1 MRAVVGSNALSQIA
15 AWPNPAKNHSIIRAT
30 ITGANVNG
38 GTGSVK
44 IYDVSGHKVMDGTL
58 VEGAAGV
65 YEFDWNLVNKKNKGV
80 ANGVYYADVRI
91 TVDGNSYKE
100 RIKIAVLR

>member
-1 MRAVVGSNALSQIA
+1 MPASLAVTA
-15 AWPNPAKNHSIIRAT
+15 AT
-30 ITGANVNG
+30 ITGTTVNG

-44 IYDVSGHKVMDGTL
+44 IYDMSGHKVLDAALTG
-58 VEGAAGV
+58 GAGGV
-65 YEFDWNLVNKKNKGV
+65 YEFDWNLVNKKNKTV
-80 ANGVYYADVRI
+80 ANGVYFADVKI